1 MYVNTIFLK
10 IFLQFNFDIIPPNLE
25 TLNLH
30 KNYITTLMPSTM
42 PLKLIYLELSGNNIE
57 YLPREVFR
65 NLKNL
70 EYLTISNN
78 MLTNFDYYSQLPQ
91 SLKKLDLRSNLIQ
104 SLQSDIGKLVDF
116 RDLLILTELFLSQ
129 NQWEC
134 SCNWNQIQK

>member
-1 MYVNTIFLK
+1 MNIFLK

-65 NLKNL
+65 NLKHL

-78 MLTNFDYYSQLPQ
+78 MLTNFDCYSQLPQ

-116 RDLLILTELFLSQ
+116 RDLLILKELFLSQ

>member
-1 MYVNTIFLK
+1 
-10 IFLQFNFDIIPPNLE
+10 
-25 TLNLH
+25 
-30 KNYITTLMPSTM
+30 MPSTV

-70 EYLTISNN
+70 EYLTLSNN

-104 SLQSDIGKLVDF
+104 TLQSDAGNLIDF
-116 RDLLILTELFLSQ
+116 RDLLNLTELFLSQ

>member
-1 MYVNTIFLK
+1 MNIFLK

-30 KNYITTLMPSTM
+30 KNYITTLLPSTM

-57 YLPREVFR
+57 YLPRDVFR

-78 MLTNFDYYSQLPQ
+78 MLANFDYYSQLPQ

-104 SLQSDIGKLVDF
+104 SLQSDVGKLVDF
-116 RDLLILTELFLSQ
+116 RDLLILKELFLSQ

>member
-1 MYVNTIFLK
+1 MNIFLK

-30 KNYITTLMPSTM
+30 KNYITTLLPSTM

-70 EYLTISNN
+70 EYLTVSNN
-78 MLTNFDYYSQLPQ
+78 MLANFDYYSQLPQ

-104 SLQSDIGKLVDF
+104 SLQSDVGKLVNF
-116 RDLLILTELFLSQ
+116 RDLLILKELFLSQ

>member
-1 MYVNTIFLK
+1 MSITFLK
-10 IFLQFNFDIIPPNLE
+10 IFIQFNFGIIPPNLE

-30 KNYITTLMPSTM
+30 KNYITTLMPSTV

-70 EYLTISNN
+70 EYLTLSNN

-104 SLQSDIGKLVDF
+104 TLQSDTGKLIDF
-116 RDLLILTELFLSQ
+116 RDLLNLTELFLSQ

>member
-1 MYVNTIFLK
+1 MNIFLK

-30 KNYITTLMPSTM
+30 KNYITTLLPSTM

-70 EYLTISNN
+70 EYLTLSNN

-116 RDLLILTELFLSQ
+116 RDLLILKELFLSQ

>member
-1 MYVNTIFLK
+1 MNIFLK

-104 SLQSDIGKLVDF
+104 SLQSDVGKLVDF
-116 RDLLILTELFLSQ
+116 RDLLILKELFLSQ